1 MKTIL
6 LISSLFLMSLS
17 DVSEILVERD
27 CDAEASRIFDLAF
40 NETEDTNYAF
50 IQSARWRSNC
60 NLDNST
66 SAEIS
71 APLLN

>member
-1 MKTIL
+1 
-6 LISSLFLMSLS
+6 MSLS

-27 CDAEASRIFDLAF
+27 CDAEASRVFDLAYL
-40 NETEDTNYAF
+40 EDGDSVYAF
-50 IQSARWRSNC
+50 IQSSQWRSNC

>member
-6 LISSLFLMSLS
+6 FISSLFFMSLS
-17 DVSEILVERD
+17 DVNEILVERD
-27 CDAEASRIFDLAF
+27 CDAEASRVFDLAYYY
-40 NETEDTNYAF
+40 TGDTNYAF
-50 IQSARWRSNC
+50 IHSAKWMSNC